1 MDALYRVV
9 FAAAAFL
16 TGAVPFGYLAGRLL
30 RGIDIREHG
39 SRNVGATN
47 VFRVVGKVPGLAV
60 YLLDALKGFG
70 PVLAAKALWPEYSV
84 SGEWYYIL
92 VAMAAIMGH
101 VFTPY
106 LGFKGGKG
114 VATASGAMLALA
126 PLPVLAALGVF
137 AAVLGA
143 TGWVSLGSIAAA
155 FAFPI
160 SVAVELALRGKYP
173 FTPVLAVGWFLTILV
188 LVTHRANIVRLLQ
201 GSEPRLFRKRN
212 TREGGNGANKL
223 H

>member
-1 MDALYRVV
+1 MDLIYRIL
-9 FAAAAFL
+9 FPLASYL
-16 TGAVPFGYLAGRLL
+16 LGGAPFGYLAGKLL
-30 RGIDIREHG
+30 KGIDIREHG

-47 VFRVVGKVPGLAV
+47 VFRTVGKGAGIAV
-60 YLLDALKGFG
+60 YALDALKGLA
-70 PVLAAKALWPEYSV
+70 PVLAAKALWPAATI

-92 VAMAAIMGH
+92 VAMAAILGH

-126 PLPVLAALGVF
+126 PLPVLAALLVF
-137 AAVLGA
+137 AAVLA
-143 TGWVSLGSIAAA
+143 AFGWVSLGSIAAS

-160 SVAVELALRGKYP
+160 AVSVELALRGKFP
-173 FTPVLAVGWFLTILV
+173 FTPVLAVGWFLTIMV

-201 GSEPRLFRKRN
+201 GGEPRLFPGRKPR
-212 TREGGNGANKL
+212 GGGDVAK
-223 H
+223 